1 MAGRVTR
8 SCSGHVRSP
17 SPMIILEP
25 KQGPPPVSTTPPTT
39 TTPAKKPLVRPDL
52 AAPCRADQSTC
63 QSGECIPRD
72 YICDGER
79 DCADGSDELRCGTR
93 RRRVHAPRQRRAAE
107 LSPLSPRQALPP
119 PASPTSSGAKMVTA
133 PSSCGVAMETTTAT
147 TTPMKQ
153 DVVRFPI
160 QQLSYVCEANGL

>member
-1 MAGRVTR
+1 MAGCVAR

-17 SPMIILEP
+17 SPVIILEP
-25 KQGPPPVSTTPPTT
+25 KQGPPPVFTTPPTT

-79 DCADGSDELRCGTR
+79 DCADGSDELRCGMR
-93 RRRVHAPRQRRAAE
+93 LRRVHAPPLRRAAE
-107 LSPLSPRQALPP
+107 LSPLSPDRHPLPLRAQRVQVQKWSLRPEAVALRWRQRL
-119 PASPTSSGAKMVTA
+119 
-133 PSSCGVAMETTTAT
+133 
-147 TTPMKQ
+147 
-153 DVVRFPI
+153 RR
-160 QQLSYVCEANGL
+160 QLR